1 MILATTSSLLRV
13 TTSGSANINV
23 HASWFDYKAGDP
35 VGPGA
40 TNTAISSATTTTV
53 TASPASSTYRNI
65 KRVFVRNTHA
75 TDANTVTIIHTDG
88 TTAVELYKATLSP
101 GAQLEYTDG
110 TGFQVT
116 TSLSITAPSWATK
129 VIGACTL
136 DPGEQMLHMQ
146 RAGNIAATPTN
157 ISVSVARCC
166 LFVPE
171 FDITVNRIR
180 WLGVGATTNVYRVAL
195 YRWSDLA
202 RLTSELAFTTVANTW
217 GSVDAG
223 GVALTANTAY
233 FIACS
238 VNATGTTPGVGCVG
252 GTVAATTGQ
261 VATVPSSLPGNM
273 AVGNNYL
280 STYKFQFTV
289 STGALPNP
297 AASPA
302 AQAAWT
308 GGMPAFWLDNDTA
321 A

>member
-13 TTSGSANINV
+13 TTSSAATVDVN
-23 HASWFDYKAGDP
+23 ASWFDYKAGDP
-35 VGPGA
+35 VSPGSL
-40 TNTAISSATTTTV
+40 NTPISSATTTTV
-53 TASPASSTYRNI
+53 VASPASSTYRNVKELFI
-65 KRVFVRNTHA
+65 RNKHA
-75 TDANTVTIIHTDG
+75 TDSNTVTVLLNDG
-88 TTAVELYKATLSP
+88 TNTSELFKATLAP
-101 GAQLEYTDG
+101 GAQLEYTSG

-129 VIGACTL
+129 VIGACQL
-136 DPGEQMLHMQ
+136 DPGGQMLHMQ
-146 RAGNIAATPTN
+146 RAGNVAATPTN

-202 RLTSELAFTTVANTW
+202 RLTAELAFTTVANTW

-233 FIACS
+233 FLACS

-280 STYKFQFTV
+280 NSYFFQFTV

-297 AASPA
+297 AAAPA

-308 GGMPAFWLDNDTA
+308 GGMPAFWLDNSSSA
-321 A
+321 